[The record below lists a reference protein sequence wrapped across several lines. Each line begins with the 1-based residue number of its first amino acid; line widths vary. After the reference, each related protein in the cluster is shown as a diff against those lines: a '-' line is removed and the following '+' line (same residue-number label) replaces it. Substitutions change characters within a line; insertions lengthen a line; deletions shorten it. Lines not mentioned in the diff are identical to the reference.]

1 MANALIHD
9 VLEHDV
15 DFTSMG
21 FIAFEGIKEGQE
33 VSYWH
38 VIHLLQHPVRIEA
51 AISHLCLILLP
62 TNYQCNVA
70 PSDQLSV

>member
-33 VSYWH
+33 VSYW
-38 VIHLLQHPVRIEA
+38 RIIVTPGSE
-51 AISHLCLILLP
+51 INSIMTC
-62 TNYQCNVA
+62 CNT
-70 PSDQLSV
+70 LSVLRRLALICV

>member
-38 VIHLLQHPVRIEA
+38 IMVTPGSESNFIMT
-51 AISHLCLILLP
+51 C
-62 TNYQCNVA
+62 CNT
-70 PSDQLSV
+70 LSGLRRLALVCV

>member
-38 VIHLLQHPVRIEA
+38 VIFAPGSEGNFIMTCCNTLSGLRQ
-51 AISHLCLILLP
+51 LP
-62 TNYQCNVA
+62 PDCV
-70 PSDQLSV
+70 